1 MKKIFQFTISDKEE
15 KWFDAVR
22 KVVKKNYHLLPVD
35 EDGLVW
41 GGFMNHY
48 DWLVE
53 NKIIESIKLSP
64 KHID

>member
-1 MKKIFQFTISDKEE
+1 MTEIFEFKISDEE
-15 KWFDAVR
+15 QKWLDAVR
-22 KVVKKNYHLLPVD
+22 KVVKKNYHLLPKD

-53 NKIIESIKLSP
+53 NKIIQPIK
-64 KHID
+64 